1 VISNT
6 LTPKFFPKSPEKRWH
21 LSVKQ
26 ISMILSR
33 VIYHYLSQWRYETDN
48 HAEQLKDVIQDLYQ
62 LMVQVNAYDLAG
74 RPTRDVLESSV

>member
-1 VISNT
+1 
-6 LTPKFFPKSPEKRWH
+6 
-21 LSVKQ
+21 
-26 ISMILSR
+26 MILSR